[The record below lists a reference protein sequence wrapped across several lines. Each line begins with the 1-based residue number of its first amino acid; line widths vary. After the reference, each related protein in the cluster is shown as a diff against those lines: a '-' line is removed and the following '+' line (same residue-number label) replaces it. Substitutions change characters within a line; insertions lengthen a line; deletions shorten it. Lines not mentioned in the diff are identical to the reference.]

1 MPTARRTAI
10 ETLTNEEKSFLFP
23 SIQPAALPSDSESN
37 GRPTEPNRPRVRR
50 AAKSTSHESPK
61 TRSSHLPSPSRKVK
75 ASRVT
80 ARQSVSVR
88 LSEPLARVLRRASI
102 ERSLEYIEP
111 FSQQGIV
118 EAALSDWLRGNGYSI
133 DS

>member
-23 SIQPAALPSDSESN
+23 SLQPVASPSDSDGN
-37 GRPTEPNRPRVRR
+37 GRPTEPNLPRVRR

-61 TRSSHLPSPSRKVK
+61 TRSRLPSPSRKEK
-75 ASRVT
+75 ALRVT

-88 LSEPLARVLRRASI
+88 LSESLARVLRRTSM

-118 EAALSDWLRGNGYSI
+118 EAALSDWLQSNGYSVNL
-133 DS
+133 